1 MLAEILSN
9 KKISEG
15 YCLMQGVCPG
25 LTNEIVPGQFAM
37 LKVTNGND
45 LFLRRPFSFH
55 RIGYRGA
62 IPIFEIL
69 YRVVGPGTQ
78 IMAAMKTGQV
88 VDIIGPLGRGFSF
101 APDLRTAII
110 VAGGM
115 GIAPLVFLLEE
126 IKKTNQHKTDTILLY
141 GGQSKN
147 DILEIERL
155 RQVAA
160 RVKIC
165 TEDGSLGY
173 RMRVTE
179 LLEQVLQNQENNDPE
194 QKSVSIFACGPFGML
209 KSTSVIA
216 EKFHASCDIS
226 LETPM
231 ACGFGAC
238 LGCVVKVHETD
249 GASVGYALA
258 CHEGPVFNS
267 KTIIWDE

>member
-25 LTNEIVPGQFAM
+25 LTTEIVPGQFAM

-55 RIGYRGA
+55 RISYRGA
-62 IPIFEIL
+62 TPIFEIL
-69 YRVVGPGTQ
+69 YGVVGPGTQ
-78 IMAAMKTGQV
+78 IMAAMKAGQV
-88 VDIIGPLGRGFSF
+88 VDIIAPLGRGFSF

-115 GIAPLVFLLEE
+115 GIAPFVFLLEE
-126 IKKTNQHKTDTILLY
+126 IKKTNQHKTDTIVLY
-141 GGQSKN
+141 GAQSKN

-155 RQVAA
+155 TRLSA

-179 LLEQVLQNQENNDPE
+179 LLEQYLQNAEKNEPD
-194 QKSVSIFACGPFGML
+194 QKAVSIFACGPYGML

-216 EKFHASCDIS
+216 EQFHVSCGVS
-226 LETPM
+226 LQTPM

-238 LGCVVKVHETD
+238 LGCVVKVHEND
-249 GASVGYALA
+249 GASLGYALA
-258 CHEGPVFNS
+258 CQEGPVFNS
-267 KTIIWDE
+267 KRIIWDE